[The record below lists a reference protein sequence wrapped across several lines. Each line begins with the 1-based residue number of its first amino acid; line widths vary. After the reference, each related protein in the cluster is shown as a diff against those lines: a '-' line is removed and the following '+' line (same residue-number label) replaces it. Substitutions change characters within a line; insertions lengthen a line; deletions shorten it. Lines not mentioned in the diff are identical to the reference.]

1 MLRDELLK
9 IETKISQRING
20 ADDAKRALIE
30 HVRVDHRRFNIGMT
44 EEFLHSA
51 DVLPGFQ

>member
-1 MLRDELLK
+1 VLRYELLK
-9 IETKISQRING
+9 IEAKILQRING
-20 ADDAKRALIE
+20 ADDAHRSLIE